1 MAFLTTF
8 CEECQ
13 RPALLDEQKASDARL
28 VCPQCG
34 GAAQV
39 IPGCSFNADD
49 CALFND
55 LCQVVSEGKL
65 SAPECRSL
73 SRAVDQ
79 ALRTGSP
86 GRLLVE
92 LTERLPG
99 LIPTQV
105 GAGNNASANR
115 RTLLLLRSLLDAT
128 ARNRR
133 TTPLRR
139 GREGGP

>member
-1 MAFLTTF
+1 MAFLATF
-8 CEECQ
+8 CDECQ
-13 RPALLDEQKASDARL
+13 RPALLDEQKASEGGL
-28 VCPQCG
+28 TCPQCG

-49 CALFND
+49 GALFND
-55 LCQVVSEGKL
+55 LCQVVAEGRL
-65 SAPECRSL
+65 LPSECRAL

-86 GRLLVE
+86 GRLLAE

-105 GAGNNASANR
+105 GAGSNANAHR
-115 RTLLLLRSLLDAT
+115 RALLLLRAILDAT
-128 ARNRR
+128 ARSRR
-133 TTPLRR
+133 STRP
-139 GREGGP
+139 PPQA